1 MNEVIIAD
9 TVPKA
14 VGPYSQA
21 VRATDSKML
30 FCSGQLPLDPATS
43 AIVDGSPAAQAEQV
57 MKNLEA
63 VVKAGGFDMS
73 DVVKTTIYLTDLA
86 FFAEINTVYESFF
99 QGCCPARST
108 VQVSALPKGALVEI
122 DAIACR

>member
-1 MNEVIIAD
+1 MNEVIVAD
-9 TVPKA
+9 TAPKA
-14 VGPYSQA
+14 VGPYSQG
-21 VRATDSKML
+21 VRASVSEIL

-63 VVKAGGFDMS
+63 VVKAGGFAMS
-73 DVVKTTIYLTDLA
+73 GVVKTTIYLTDLA

-99 QGCCPARST
+99 QGCFPARST

-122 DAIACR
+122 DAIASR